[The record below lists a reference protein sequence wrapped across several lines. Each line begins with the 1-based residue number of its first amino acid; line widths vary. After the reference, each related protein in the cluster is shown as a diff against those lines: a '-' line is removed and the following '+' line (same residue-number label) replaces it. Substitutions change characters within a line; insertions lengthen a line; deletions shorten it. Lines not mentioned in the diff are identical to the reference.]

1 MAKFKIQKGLSDAE
15 MMKQWGGNDNFEETM
30 MQAERNAAK
39 PVIHQS
45 PKQTQDAFY
54 REFLTE
60 KVETL
65 IGKMLL
71 DIKMKY
77 FKEKMTYFQ
86 FIKYLVPSVMTMIFL
101 SFYTTID
108 GFFVS
113 KYAGSDALAGINIV
127 IPITC
132 VTFGIAVMLATGS
145 GAIIGDKL
153 GRKKEQEANE
163 IFTFITIVL
172 LIFAILFTIAGIL
185 FLEPIC
191 IFLGSSER
199 LLEHVLPYAYVIFLG
214 SVPMSFKL
222 FFEYL
227 VRTDGKPNVGMIM
240 SLTGLI
246 LNVIFDYILVAV
258 LGLGTLGAAW
268 GTTLSITV
276 SMLIGLGYFLKY
288 SHIKFCRP
296 RINWKVLFKSCTNG
310 SSEMLTEMS
319 TGITTF
325 LFNLII
331 MQYFREDGVAA
342 VTIIMYIYYFFIAV
356 YMGIA
361 VAAAP
366 IVSYNVGS
374 GNYEKIKETT
384 RYSFITIAI
393 SSVLILAI
401 SLLYGREIIHLFV
414 GDGNVFHL
422 TWDALKLFSP
432 VFLFIGLNVFL
443 SGYFTAL
450 GNGFISALISSL
462 RSLILVVLFILIV

>member
-1 MAKFKIQKGLSDAE
+1 
-15 MMKQWGGNDNFEETM
+15 
-30 MQAERNAAK
+30 
-39 PVIHQS
+39 
-45 PKQTQDAFY
+45 
-54 REFLTE
+54 
-60 KVETL
+60 
-65 IGKMLL
+65 
-71 DIKMKY
+71 MKY

-227 VRTDGKPNVGMIM
+227 VRTDGKPNVGMTM

-331 MQYFREDGVAA
+331 MQYFGEDGVAA

-462 RSLILVVLFILIV
+462 RSLILVVLFILILPKILGVSGVWMTMPMAEAVTIFIAVHLYRAYGKNYIKETVRGS

>member
-1 MAKFKIQKGLSDAE
+1 
-15 MMKQWGGNDNFEETM
+15 
-30 MQAERNAAK
+30 
-39 PVIHQS
+39 
-45 PKQTQDAFY
+45 
-54 REFLTE
+54 
-60 KVETL
+60 
-65 IGKMLL
+65 
-71 DIKMKY
+71 
-77 FKEKMTYFQ
+77 MTYFQ

-199 LLEHVLPYAYVIFLG
+199 LLEHVLPYAYVIVLG

-227 VRTDGKPNVGMIM
+227 VRTDGKPDVGMIM

-258 LGLGTLGAAW
+258 LELGTLGAAW

-331 MQYFREDGVAA
+331 MQYFGEDGVAA

-462 RSLILVVLFILIV
+462 RSLILVVLFILILPKLLGVSGVWMTMPMAEAVTIFIAVYLYRAYGKSYIKETVRSS

>member
-1 MAKFKIQKGLSDAE
+1 
-15 MMKQWGGNDNFEETM
+15 
-30 MQAERNAAK
+30 
-39 PVIHQS
+39 
-45 PKQTQDAFY
+45 
-54 REFLTE
+54 
-60 KVETL
+60 
-65 IGKMLL
+65 
-71 DIKMKY
+71 MKY

-113 KYAGSDALAGINIV
+113 QYAGSDALAGINIV

-227 VRTDGKPNVGMIM
+227 VRTDGKPDVGMIM

-268 GTTLSITV
+268 STTLSITV

-331 MQYFREDGVAA
+331 MQYFGEDGVAA

-462 RSLILVVLFILIV
+462 RSLILVVLFILILPKLLGVSGVWMTMPMAEAVTFFIAVYLYRAYGKSYIKETVRSS